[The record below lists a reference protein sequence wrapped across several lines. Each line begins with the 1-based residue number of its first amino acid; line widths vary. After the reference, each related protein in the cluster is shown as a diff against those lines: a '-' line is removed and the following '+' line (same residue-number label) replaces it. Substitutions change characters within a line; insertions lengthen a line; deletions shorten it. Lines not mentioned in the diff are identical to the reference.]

1 MSLKKIIFSII
12 LIAIW
17 QYLFSEYFKS
27 FKNFQDNAKKVKSD
41 RVILF
46 TPKSG
51 RGVLPVEVQIAL
63 FAIDS
68 FNLKDYRLYKSFG
81 DYKSNKGNAG
91 EIYQRMNESA
101 WPIKNDSNSRN
112 LLGFTNELLSVPG
125 IKIKLNYNNIGFG
138 TY

>member
-1 MSLKKIIFSII
+1 MILKKILFCAV

-17 QYLFSEYFKS
+17 HYLMSPYLDNFKS
-27 FKNFQDNAKKVKSD
+27 FKKDAKKVKSD
-41 RVILF
+41 KVILF

-68 FNLKDYRLYKSFG
+68 FNLKDYKLYNSFG

-112 LLGFTNELLSVPG
+112 LFGYTNELLSVPG
-125 IKIKLNYNNIGFG
+125 IIIKLNYNNVSYG